1 MVTDA
6 LKDIDLKGIKGIL
19 WDLDDTLYAYEPAHL
34 MAFQSSAEMVYA
46 QYAISNSDFEQHWKQ
61 ARKTVHNDL
70 HGQAASHS
78 RLLYFQ
84 KMHEQM
90 FGHTNAQFALE
101 MEAFYWNTFMDNMAW
116 KPGVQSFLEQA
127 KKQGIRMCVVTD
139 LTAQIQLQKWQKLD
153 LSRYM
158 DFLISSEEAGI
169 EKPAAKMFELA
180 LQKLNLT
187 AVDVIM
193 IGDSM
198 EKDIKGAEAFGI
210 KTIWIQ

>member
-6 LKDIDLKGIKGIL
+6 LKNIDLKGINGIL

-34 MAFQSSAEMVYA
+34 LAFQTSAESASERYG
-46 QYAISNSDFEQHWKQ
+46 ISKSDFEQHWKQ
-61 ARKTVHNDL
+61 ARKTVHINL

-84 KMHEQM
+84 KMHEQI
-90 FGHTNAQFALE
+90 FGLTNAQFALE
-101 MEAFYWNTFMDNMAW
+101 MEAIYWISFMDNMVW

-127 KKQGIRMCVVTD
+127 KEEGIRMCVVTD
-139 LTAQIQLQKWQKLD
+139 LTAQIQLQKWEKLK
-153 LSRYM
+153 LGRYM
-158 DFLISSEEAGI
+158 EFLISSEEAGI

-180 LQKLNLT
+180 LQKLNLQP
-187 AVDVIM
+187 ADVIM
-193 IGDSM
+193 IGDSL

-210 KTIWIQ
+210 KTFWIQ